1 MEALTKAF
9 GSVGRLFS
17 WLVWLPLE
25 PGEEKQQFNS
35 RRVLILVGILV
46 VIFVIYALL
55 VPSPPKYIGEFREM
69 LPAEAQKQNDDER
82 ERALVKAT
90 ASTQKAFSGS
100 SSGSASSASGGGSG
114 FGSSARGPS
123 GQDRNTAMILNR
135 PGVNNGNQ
143 LAAGLKFSV
152 RLLDKLTIGDQGVP
166 VIAEV
171 VRGVFADSGG
181 GIKEG
186 SRLFGM
192 AQFPNGSE
200 RAQIQFQSISDP
212 SGIVRNI
219 QAIALESDGQTGVA
233 GDVHSKSLRNATGQF
248 VTRFVAAYAEGS
260 QQRDFF
266 GNSRGGAENGLL
278 NAVGETAKDRT
289 NAYAE
294 DLKKEHQWIEVPAA
308 TEFAVILTQT
318 FTFNEPGASQ

>member
-1 MEALTKAF
+1 
-9 GSVGRLFS
+9 
-17 WLVWLPLE
+17 
-25 PGEEKQQFNS
+25 
-35 RRVLILVGILV
+35 
-46 VIFVIYALL
+46 
-55 VPSPPKYIGEFREM
+55 
-69 LPAEAQKQNDDER
+69 
-82 ERALVKAT
+82 
-90 ASTQKAFSGS
+90 
-100 SSGSASSASGGGSG
+100 
-114 FGSSARGPS
+114 
-123 GQDRNTAMILNR
+123 MILNR
-135 PGVNNGNQ
+135 PGVNGGNQ

-152 RLLDKLTIGDQGVP
+152 RMLDKLTIGDQGVP

-171 VRGVFADSGG
+171 THGAFADSGG

-212 SGIVRNI
+212 SGIVRSI

-233 GDVHSKSLRNATGQF
+233 GDVHSKSLRNTAGQF

-260 QQRDFF
+260 QQRDFL

-294 DLKKEHQWIEVPAA
+294 DLKKEHQWIEIPAG
-308 TEFAVILTQT
+308 TEFSVILTQT
-318 FTFNEPGASQ
+318 FTFSEPGAQ